1 MDTIMTQNWTNTDID
16 IDMTFDVASIY
27 RVIKKI
33 GPVLTNVY
41 CTLIFHNIIIDQYKI
56 LYTCPIFV

>member
-1 MDTIMTQNWTNTDID
+1 MLHIRYAIHIT
-16 IDMTFDVASIY
+16 Y

-41 CTLIFHNIIIDQYKI
+41 CTLIFHKIIIDQYKI